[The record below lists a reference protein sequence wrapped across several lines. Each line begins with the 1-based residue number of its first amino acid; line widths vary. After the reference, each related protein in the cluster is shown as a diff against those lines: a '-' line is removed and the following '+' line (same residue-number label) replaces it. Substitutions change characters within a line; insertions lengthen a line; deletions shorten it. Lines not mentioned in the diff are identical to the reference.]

1 MIRLYYAA
9 GGCSLAVHVALEE
22 AGASFEATRVDFAAG
37 EQRGA
42 DYLAINPKGRVP
54 ALVTERGVLTECV
67 AILAWIAQTW
77 PDAGLAPLDDP
88 WAFAQLQAFNAFLAS
103 SVHVAYAHVSRPGR
117 YADGE
122 QAAAAMAVK
131 APQALGDF
139 FALIEDRLSDGRP
152 WVHGDAYSVSDPY
165 LMVMT
170 GWILRRELLDPGR
183 IPFTAAHLAR
193 ASARPAARRVLQR
206 EAAAA
211 QP

>member
-1 MIRLYYAA
+1 MIRLYYAP
-9 GGCSLAVHVALEE
+9 GGCSLAVHIALEE
-22 AGASFEATRVDFAAG
+22 AGAVFEPVRVDFAAG

-77 PDAGLAPLDDP
+77 PEADLAPLDDP
-88 WAFAQLQAFNAFLAS
+88 WGFAQMQAFNAFLAS
-103 SVHVAYAHVSRPGR
+103 SVHTANAHVSRPGR

-122 QAAAAMAVK
+122 AAAAAMAAK

-139 FALIEDRLSDGRP
+139 FALIEDQLSDGRP
-152 WVHGDAYSVSDPY
+152 WVLGEAYSVADPY

-170 GWILRRELLDPGR
+170 GWVLRRELLAPER
-183 IPFTAAHLAR
+183 IPFAAAHLTR
-193 ASARPAARRVLQR
+193 VSQRPAAQRALQR
-206 EAAAA
+206 EAAPA
-211 QP
+211 